1 MLAPKAAA
9 NGSAGCTEYL
19 KHIIEENEVMSKN
32 VGNVDRVIRIIIGIV
47 LIAFAIRI
55 GFPDTGWNW
64 VGWIGV
70 VPILTAAFGMCPLYS
85 LLGLSTCAT
94 QPRAM

>member
-1 MLAPKAAA
+1 
-9 NGSAGCTEYL
+9 
-19 KHIIEENEVMSKN
+19 MSKN

-94 QPRAM
+94 RPVRCDPTADKVGYRICPDGYGSP

>member
-9 NGSAGCTEYL
+9 SGSAGCSNNL